1 MRNNNLSKEGADTQ
15 VYTPPVTQ
23 VIYIGTQRVIC
34 ASETETVGETEGE
47 W

>member
-1 MRNNNLSKEGADTQ
+1 MRNNNLTKEGADTQ

-34 ASETETVGETEGE
+34 ASETEKVNDIDGE

>member
-1 MRNNNLSKEGADTQ
+1 MKNNNLTKEGADTK

-23 VIYIGTQRVIC
+23 ELLIDTQRVIC
-34 ASETETVGETEGE
+34 ASETEKVNDIDGE